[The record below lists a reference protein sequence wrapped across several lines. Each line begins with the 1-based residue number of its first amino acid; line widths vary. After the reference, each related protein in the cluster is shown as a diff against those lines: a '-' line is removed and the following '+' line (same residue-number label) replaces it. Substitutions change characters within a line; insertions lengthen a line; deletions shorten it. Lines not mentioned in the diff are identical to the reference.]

1 MLYSFLHSFIE
12 QTRFAIQSHTSGTK
26 HWLRCSFF
34 EHGRQLYFF
43 VSSLKKMKVE
53 PERLLTHRTQK
64 KCKPNQKCRMINCIS
79 NYNKSLIHFHL
90 NWIFFLR
97 CSLMLCS
104 LFASFLL
111 FLSHSSSLLSQ
122 QNTGLF
128 CKFYEYIYNID
139 NEMMN
144 LDGNCGFYI
153 INDFWLQKCRISSQK
168 CAKKDVY

>member
-1 MLYSFLHSFIE
+1 MFGCFIRSLNGQDLPSKVTLHAQNMGFAALFSSMEGNYIFFCFI
-12 QTRFAIQSHTSGTK
+12 F
-26 HWLRCSFF
+26 
-34 EHGRQLYFF
+34 
-43 VSSLKKMKVE
+43 KKMKVE
-53 PERLLTHRTQK
+53 PERLLTHRAQK

-104 LFASFLL
+104 LFTSFLL
-111 FLSHSSSLLSQ
+111 FLSHNSSLLSQ
-122 QNTGLF
+122 RNTGLF

-144 LDGNCGFYI
+144 LDGNCGFI
-153 INDFWLQKCRISSQK
+153 L
-168 CAKKDVY
+168 